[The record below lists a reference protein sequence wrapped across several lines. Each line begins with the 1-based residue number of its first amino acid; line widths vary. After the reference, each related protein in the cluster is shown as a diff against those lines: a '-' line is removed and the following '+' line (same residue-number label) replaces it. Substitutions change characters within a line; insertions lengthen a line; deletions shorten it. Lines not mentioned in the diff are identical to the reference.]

1 MLKTNRFG
9 ASALFLFTL
18 IILGGSSC
26 TSPSFYKKAY
36 GFNKTIASGD
46 FEAAE
51 IMLEENQE
59 KLEKS
64 KIRFLYF
71 VNAGMVEHLKG
82 DFEKSNEFFEKADLF
97 VEDFRKKALEEGA
110 SLLLNPNISTYRGED
125 HEVLLINYYKA
136 LNYYLLGN
144 NNDALVEVRRLNLQ
158 LISLSEK
165 YKDDSKYTQDA
176 YMHLLMGLIY
186 EANRDYNDAFIA
198 YRNAYEIY
206 QSDYATM
213 FGLSAP
219 DQLKKDLIRSA
230 VLAGMSAEKKQY
242 EKEFDLKYESEAGKG
257 SMVLLWHNGMGPVK
271 EEWGINFAI
280 VYTGGGWIN
289 FVSKKYGLSF
299 PFYVG
304 KTDLGGLTWIKV
316 AFPKYVERQM
326 LVKKAILENGNE
338 KHQVELV
345 ENINAISFKVL
356 DQRMGLE
363 FSKALLRVAIKQAAA
378 YKIGESQDSPALG
391 AALSVVASAT
401 ESADTRN
408 WQTLPHSIYYSRVV
422 LPVGEQTLNLK
433 LDGILGVHE
442 NHKIEVDVKL
452 GETIIYPFYSLA
464 ASDPLAVP
472 TTP

>member
-1 MLKTNRFG
+1 MLKTKCFR
-9 ASALFLFTL
+9 ASALFLFT
-18 IILGGSSC
+18 IIVFGISSC
-26 TSPSFYKKAY
+26 TAPSFYKKAY

-51 IMLEENQE
+51 IMLEEHKDE
-59 KLEKS
+59 LEDS

-82 DFEKSNEFFEKADLF
+82 EFEKSNEFFEKADLF

-110 SLLLNPNISTYRGED
+110 SLLLNPNISTYHGED

-219 DQLKKDLIRSA
+219 DQLKKDLIRSS
-230 VLAGMSAEKKQY
+230 VLAGMSSEQRKY
-242 EKEFDLKYESEAGKG
+242 EKEFDMKYETEAGKG
-257 SMVLLWHNGMGPVK
+257 SMVLLWHNGMGPIK

-280 VYTGGGWIN
+280 VYTGNGWIN
-289 FVSKKYGLSF
+289 FVSKEYGLSF

-304 KTDLGGLTWIKV
+304 NTDLGGITWIKV

-326 LVKKAILENGNE
+326 LINNAVLENGSE
-338 KHQVELV
+338 KHNVELV
-345 ENINAISFKVL
+345 ENINTISFKVL

-378 YKIGESQDSPALG
+378 HKIGESQDSPALG
-391 AALSVVASAT
+391 AALSIAASAT

-433 LDGILGVHE
+433 LDGVMGVHE
-442 NHKIEVDVKL
+442 NHEIEVDVKL

-472 TTP
+472 AAR

>member
-1 MLKTNRFG
+1 MLKINSLRAT
-9 ASALFLFTL
+9 ALFLFVSISVGMT
-18 IILGGSSC
+18 SC

-36 GFNKTIASGD
+36 GFNKTIAAGD

-51 IMLEENQE
+51 IMLEENKD
-59 KLEKS
+59 KLEDG

-82 DFEKSNEFFEKADLF
+82 DFEKSNAFFERADLF
-97 VEDFRKKALEEGA
+97 VEDFQKKALEEGA
-110 SLLLNPNISTYRGED
+110 SLLLNPNISTYQGED

-144 NNDALVEVRRLNLQ
+144 TNDALVEVRRLNLQ
-158 LISLSEK
+158 LQSLSDR

-206 QSDYATM
+206 QSDYSVM
-213 FGLSAP
+213 FGISAP
-219 DQLKKDLIRSA
+219 EQLKKDLIRSA
-230 VLAGMSAEKKQY
+230 VLSGMSDEKNSY
-242 EKEFDLKYESEAGKG
+242 EKEFNLKYEPTPGQG
-257 SMVLLWHNGMGPVK
+257 NLVLLWHNGMGPIK

-280 VYTGGGWIN
+280 VYTGNGWIN
-289 FVSKKYGLSF
+289 FVSKEYGLTY

-304 KTDLGGLTWIKV
+304 KTDLGAVTWIKV
-316 AFPKYVERQM
+316 AFPKYVERTM
-326 LVKKAILENGNE
+326 LIKNATLENGDE
-338 KHQVELV
+338 KHAVELV

-363 FSKALLRVAIKQAAA
+363 FSKALLRVALKQVAA
-378 YKIGESQDSPALG
+378 YKIGEKNDSPALG
-391 AALSVVASAT
+391 AALSFVASAT

-408 WQTLPHSIYYSRVV
+408 WQTLPHSIYYVRVP
-422 LPVGEQTLNLK
+422 LKAGKHELNFALQ
-433 LDGILGVHE
+433 GVMGKHE
-442 NHKIEVDVKL
+442 NHEIQVNIIP
-452 GETIIYPFYSLA
+452 GETVIYPFYTMA
-464 ASDPLAVP
+464 ASDPEAVP
-472 TTP
+472 VPK

>member
-1 MLKTNRFG
+1 MLKINSLR
-9 ASALFLFTL
+9 AAALFLF
-18 IILGGSSC
+18 ILLSIGITSC

-46 FEAAE
+46 FAAAE
-51 IMLEENQE
+51 KMLKEHKD
-59 KLEKS
+59 KLEVS

-82 DFEKSNEFFEKADLF
+82 DFEKSNEFFEQADLF
-97 VEDFRKKALEEGA
+97 VEDFQKKAVEEGA

-144 NNDALVEVRRLNLQ
+144 TNDALVEVRRLNLQ
-158 LISLSEK
+158 LQALSEK

-198 YRNAYEIY
+198 YRNAYDIY
-206 QSDYATM
+206 DSDYSTM

-219 DQLKKDLIRSA
+219 EQLKKDLIRSA
-230 VLAGMSAEKKQY
+230 VLAGMSEEKRQY
-242 EKEFDLKYESEAGKG
+242 ERMFNMKYEAESGQG
-257 SMVLLWHNGMGPVK
+257 SVVLLWHNGMGPIK

-280 VYTGGGWIN
+280 VYTGGGWVN
-289 FVSKKYGLSF
+289 FVSKEYGLSY

-304 KTDLGGLTWIKV
+304 QTDLGGITWLKV

-326 LVKKAILENGNE
+326 LIKKAVLENGDE
-338 KHQVELV
+338 KHEVQLV
-345 ENINAISFKVL
+345 ENINDISFKVL
-356 DQRMGLE
+356 EQRMGLE

-378 YKIGESQDSPALG
+378 YKIGEKNDSPALG
-391 AALSVVASAT
+391 AALSIAASAT

-408 WQTLPHSIYYSRVV
+408 WQTLPHSIYYVRVP
-422 LPVGEQTLNLK
+422 LSAGKHELNFALQGIGGE
-433 LDGILGVHE
+433 HE
-442 NHKIEVDVKL
+442 DHEIEVDITP
-452 GETIIYPFYSLA
+452 GETVIYPFYTLA
-464 ASDPLAVP
+464 ASDPLATQP
-472 TTP
+472 